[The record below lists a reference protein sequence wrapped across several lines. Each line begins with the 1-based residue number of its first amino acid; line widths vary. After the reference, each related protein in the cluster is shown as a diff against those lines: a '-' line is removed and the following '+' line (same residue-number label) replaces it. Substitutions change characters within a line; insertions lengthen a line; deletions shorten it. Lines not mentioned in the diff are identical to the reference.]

1 MPSVS
6 PELYAHREWLG
17 QIQQVGLVV
26 SPQVL
31 VNNQVFVDRAR
42 AARMQPRLR
51 ELLATDA
58 DGDDVEAREVDFLA
72 LTREVLEW
80 PDGLLAGADGG
91 PELPHTL
98 TIALLEHNDTLSP
111 AYAIPDPDKPGEWLA
126 LISVTSPHL
135 DLDKP
140 SDGDGWRASPHA
152 RLERLLRESGV
163 AIGLLFN
170 GASVRLIYAP
180 RGESSG
186 HLTFRLAHLAET
198 LGRPMLGAMC
208 ALLGYERVTGV
219 GFEQQRLPHL
229 LRESRKY
236 QNEVSTALAGQV
248 LEALWELVRGLQ
260 RANEESKGALLRDVL
275 REKPGD
281 VYGGLLT
288 TMMRLVFV
296 LYAEDRGLMPASE
309 VYQRYYSVSGL
320 FERLR
325 EDHARYQ
332 DTMDAR
338 FGAWAQLLVLFR
350 LIHDGGGHGALRF
363 PPRHGR
369 LFDPDAYPFLE
380 GRPHG
385 SARQVG
391 ELVEPPKIADGVVFR
406 VLNNLLILDAERL
419 SYRALD
425 VEQIGSVY
433 EAMMGFVLQ
442 VATGPSMAVTPKH
455 VVFDVEELLE
465 QKPKERA
472 AWLKERTELKLTAEA
487 LAKASTADE
496 VVAALGRKV
505 SAYTPHILKAGD
517 LFLQP
522 TEERRRSGSHY
533 TPRSLTEP
541 IVRTTF
547 RPIFERLGDRA
558 TPEQILDLKVCD
570 PAMGSGAF
578 LVEACRLLAERLVRA
593 WEVHKSTPKL
603 PDDEDALTYARRLVS
618 ERCLYGVDKNI
629 FAVDLAKLSLWLA
642 TLARDH
648 PFTFLDHAIRHGDS
662 LVGLSREQIACLHW
676 APAEQLP
683 LIRPFID
690 ARVAEAQQLRLQIHA
705 MSASDEVPEK
715 ARLLREADEAL
726 HDVRLIGDVVVSA
739 FFEREKPR
747 ERETL
752 RVAYAGKIQS
762 WLDAKARGE
771 SESAM
776 ALDLSTVQESLREG
790 ERPVPAFHWEIEFP
804 EVFAREN
811 GGVDAFVGNPPF
823 AGKNIIALATRENYL
838 PWLLTIHEESHGNA
852 DLVAHFY
859 RRAFNLLRRDGAFG
873 LIATNTIAQGDTRGT
888 GLRWI
893 RKHDGTIFEARR
905 RVKWPGAAAVI
916 VSVVHVAKG
925 TALPPYL
932 LDGRPVDVI
941 TAFLFHTGGDDDPT
955 QLRAN
960 ADKSFQGSNVLG
972 MGFTFDDT
980 SSGVANPISLMHELI
995 RKDPRNGERI
1005 FPFIGGEEVNESPTH
1020 AHHRY
1025 VINFAQM
1032 SEAEAQHWPQLMDIV
1047 EIKVK
1052 PERLRQNR
1060 EIRARYWWRFGEVAP
1075 ALYAAIR
1082 GLDRVL
1088 VTPQTSNVQ
1097 AFAFIPASQIF
1108 AHTLV
1113 IFPLPAFAGFAT
1125 LQARLHQRWA
1135 AVFGPTMKDDLR
1147 YTPSDCFETFPFPPS
1162 WDSNPRLE
1170 RAGREY
1176 YEFRA
1181 ALMIRND
1188 EGLTKTYNRFHDP
1201 DEHDSDILK
1210 LRELHD
1216 TMDRAVLDAYGWT
1229 DIRPTCEFIL
1239 DYEDEDE
1246 EMPGRVSRRRKP
1258 WRYRW
1263 PDEIRDEVLGRL
1275 LELNAQRAKEEALAG
1290 AAASETARPKRRG
1303 KKKSG
1308 ALLGED

>member
-1 MPSVS
+1 
-6 PELYAHREWLG
+6 
-17 QIQQVGLVV
+17 V

-42 AARMQPRLR
+42 AARMQTRLR

-58 DGDDVEAREVDFLA
+58 DRDDVEAREVDFLA

-80 PDGLLAGADGG
+80 PDGLLAGAYGG
-91 PELPHTL
+91 PDLPDAL
-98 TIALLEHNDTLSP
+98 TIALPEHDDTLSP
-111 AYAIPDPDKPGEWLA
+111 SYAIPDPDKAGEWLA
-126 LISVTSPHL
+126 LISVTPAHV

-152 RLERLLRESGV
+152 RLERLLRETGL

-170 GASVRLIYAP
+170 GASLRLLYAP

-248 LEALWELVRGLQ
+248 LEALWELVRGLH
-260 RANEESKGALLRDVL
+260 RANEESKGALLGDVL

-350 LIHDGGGHGALRF
+350 LIHDGGGHGDLRF

-385 SARQVG
+385 SARQIG
-391 ELVEPPKIADGVVFR
+391 ELVEAPKIADGVVFR
-406 VLNNLLILDAERL
+406 VLDNLLILDGERL

-433 EAMMGFVLQ
+433 EAMMGFALQ
-442 VATGPSMAVTPKH
+442 VATGPSIAVTPKH

-465 QKPKERA
+465 EKPKERA
-472 AWLKERTELKLTAEA
+472 AWLKERTELKLTSDA
-487 LAKASTADE
+487 LAKASTANE
-496 VVAALGRKV
+496 VVVALGRKV

-593 WEVHKSTPKL
+593 WDVHKSTPKL
-603 PDDEDALTYARRLVS
+603 PDDEDALTYARRLVA

-683 LIRPFID
+683 LIRPFVD
-690 ARVAEAQQLRLQIHA
+690 ARVAEAQQLRLQIHG
-705 MSASDEVPEK
+705 MSASNEVPEK

-747 ERETL
+747 DRETL

-762 WLDAKARGE
+762 WLDGNAGGE
-771 SESAM
+771 SETTT
-776 ALDLSTVQESLREG
+776 ALQLRAVQELLRDG

-804 EVFAREN
+804 EVFVREN
-811 GGVDAFVGNPPF
+811 GGFDAFIGNPPF
-823 AGKNIIALATRENYL
+823 MGGSKISTTLGTPYL
-838 PWLLTIHEESHGNA
+838 DYLLGIHRGAHGNG
-852 DLVAHFY
+852 DLVAHFF
-859 RRAFNLLRRDGAFG
+859 RRAFNVLKQAGTLG
-873 LIATNTIAQGDTRGT
+873 LIATNTISQGDTRTT
-888 GLRWI
+888 GLTAI
-893 RKHDGTIFEARR
+893 RRAGGVIFAARR
-905 RVKWPGAAAVI
+905 RVVWPTGAAVI
-916 VSVVHVAKG
+916 VSVIHIGKRIACVEP
-925 TALPPYL
+925 TI
-932 LDGRPVDVI
+932 DGKRVREI
-941 TAFLFHTGGDDDPT
+941 TAFLFDRGGDAAPAR
-955 QLRAN
+955 LAAN
-960 ADKSFQGSNVLG
+960 AGKSFSGSKIYG
-972 MGFTFDDT
+972 QGFTFDDT
-980 SSGVANPISLMHELI
+980 DTSGVANRISEMRELI
-995 RKDPRNGERI
+995 KKDPHNAERI
-1005 FPFIGGEEVNESPTH
+1005 FPYIGGEEVNESPTQT
-1020 AHHRY
+1020 HHRY
-1025 VINFAQM
+1025 VINFEQI
-1032 SEAEAQHWPQLMDIV
+1032 SEDEARHWPDLMAIV
-1047 EIKVK
+1047 EEKVR
-1052 PERLRQNR
+1052 PERLKLGNNPD
-1060 EIRARYWWRFGEVAP
+1060 ARRRKQFWWQWGRYTP
-1075 ALYAAIR
+1075 ALFRAIR

-1088 VTPQTSNVQ
+1088 VNSQVGNKLS
-1097 AFAFIPASQIF
+1097 FAFQPSNRVF
-1108 AHTLV
+1108 SHVLNV
-1113 IFPLPAFAGFAT
+1113 FAT
-1125 LQARLHQRWA
+1125 ENYQTFAILQARLHESWA
-1135 AVFGPTMKDDLR
+1135 RLNGSSMKDDLR
-1147 YTPSDCFETFPFPPS
+1147 YTVSDCFETFPFPGT
-1162 WDSNPRLE
+1162 WETDLTLE
-1170 RAGREY
+1170 RFGRQY
-1176 YEFRA
+1176 NEFRA
-1181 ALMIRND
+1181 ALMVRNQQ
-1188 EGLTKTYNRFHDP
+1188 GLTETYNRFHDP
-1201 DEHDSDILK
+1201 EEHDSEILK

-1216 TMDRAVLDAYGWT
+1216 AMDRAVLDAYGWT
-1229 DIRPTCEFIL
+1229 DIRPTCKFIL

-1246 EMPGRVSRRRKP
+1246 ETPGRVSRRRKP

-1275 LELNAQRAKEEALAG
+1275 LELNAQRAKEESLSGAG
-1290 AAASETARPKRRG
+1290 VTAAKQPRRARRA
-1303 KKKSG
+1303 KKSDD
-1308 ALLGED
+1308 LLETE